1 VTTTRQ
7 HIEDLDV
14 DKWARLTRRAAVE
27 SVESSKR
34 LGLRPRPESVAIA
47 AMSERELVEHRQRHG
62 PAKPR
67 LSLVMQLVEAD
78 QRSREA
84 ESLARDAHQGRL
96 DAEAAASMARAEADE
111 SARAVTAAQERIRA
125 VEAES
130 ARKDGQ
136 RARERAADQQ
146 AVQLARAE
154 TEQARADAAAS
165 EAAAQERV
173 RAAEGRAEQ
182 RMTERTTERAAGEK
196 ALQQLQA
203 QLDKVHA
210 DAEAERTAA
219 KERVRAAEARAEQRV
234 AERATERAAGEEAVA
249 RVRGESE
256 QVRADAAAEVAAA
269 RGQAKAEVAAAR
281 QAAEAEVAAAR
292 QAAEAEIDLARQAA
306 QADIDNAHAYA
317 GDVVRQAQADVARA
331 TSMATSSRLLTIP
344 IPPAEVRAGEQ
355 IRPIE
360 SAVDALYQIDYLL
373 EIAMAEEVSSQPQPD
388 VEFMRS
394 LTWTVQERA
403 KDLSPEF
410 AQSPVQFTDQS
421 QMEAA
426 ASYLD
431 AAGSAFRACLQRI
444 EGAAQRLG
452 GRNRSSDAEIIEMV
466 MAMLADPW
474 VQAVRQHRS

>member
-67 LSLVMQLVEAD
+67 PSLVMQLVEAD

-84 ESLARDAHQGRL
+84 ESQARDAHQGRL
-96 DAEAAASMARAEADE
+96 DAEAAASMARAEADD

-136 RARERAADQQ
+136 RVRDRAADQQ

-154 TEQARADAAAS
+154 TEQARADAAAG

-173 RAAEGRAEQ
+173 RSAEARAEQ
-182 RMTERTTERAAGEK
+182 RMTERAAERAAGEK

-203 QLDKVHA
+203 QLDKVRA
-210 DAEAERTAA
+210 DAEAEKTAA

-234 AERATERAAGEEAVA
+234 AERATERATGEEAVA

-256 QVRADAAAEVAAA
+256 KVRADAAAEVAAA
-269 RGQAKAEVAAAR
+269 RGQAAAKVAAAR
-281 QAAEAEVAAAR
+281 QT
-292 QAAEAEIDLARQAA
+292 AEAEIDQARQAA
-306 QADIDNAHAYA
+306 QAEIDNAHAYA
-317 GDVVRQAQADVARA
+317 EDVVRQAQADVARA
-331 TSMATSSRLLTIP
+331 TSMTTSSRLLTIP

-360 SAVDALYQIDYLL
+360 SAVDALYQIDYVL
-373 EIAMAEEVSSQPQPD
+373 EIGMAEEVSSQPPPD
-388 VEFMRS
+388 VEFMRN
-394 LTWTVQERA
+394 LMLTVQERA

-410 AQSPVQFTDQS
+410 AHSPVQFTDQS

-431 AAGSAFRACLQRI
+431 AAGGAFRACLQRI
-444 EGAAQRLG
+444 EGAVHLLG
-452 GRNRSSDAEIIEMV
+452 GRNRSQDAEIIEMV
-466 MAMLADPW
+466 MVMLADPW

>member
-62 PAKPR
+62 PAKHRP
-67 LSLVMQLVEAD
+67 SLVMQLVEAD

-84 ESLARDAHQGRL
+84 ESQARDAHQGRL

-154 TEQARADAAAS
+154 TEQARADAATG

-182 RMTERTTERAAGEK
+182 RMTERATERAAGEE

-203 QLDKVHA
+203 QLDKVRA
-210 DAEAERTAA
+210 DAEAEKTAA

-269 RGQAKAEVAAAR
+269 RGQANAEVAAAR
-281 QAAEAEVAAAR
+281 QAAET
-292 QAAEAEIDLARQAA
+292 EIDLARQAA
-306 QADIDNAHAYA
+306 QAEIDNAHAYA
-317 GDVVRQAQADVARA
+317 EDMVRQAQADVARA
-331 TSMATSSRLLTIP
+331 TSMAPSSRLLTIP
-344 IPPAEVRAGEQ
+344 IPPAEVRAGGQ

-360 SAVDALYQIDYLL
+360 SAVDALYQIDYVL
-373 EIAMAEEVSSQPQPD
+373 EIVMAEEVSSQPPPD
-388 VEFMRS
+388 VEFMRH

-410 AQSPVQFTDQS
+410 AHSPAQFTDQY

-431 AAGSAFRACLQRI
+431 AAGGAFRACLQRI

-452 GRNRSSDAEIIEMV
+452 GRNRSPDAEIIEMV
-466 MAMLADPW
+466 MVMLADPW
-474 VQAVRQHRS
+474 VQAVRQHSS

>member
-34 LGLRPRPESVAIA
+34 LGLQPRPESVAIA

-62 PAKPR
+62 PATHR

-136 RARERAADQQ
+136 RTRERTADQQ

-154 TEQARADAAAS
+154 TEQARADAATG

-182 RMTERTTERAAGEK
+182 RMTERTAERAAGEK

-210 DAEAERTAA
+210 DAEAARTAA
-219 KERVRAAEARAEQRV
+219 KEQVRAAEARAEQRV

-281 QAAEAEVAAAR
+281 QAAEAE
-292 QAAEAEIDLARQAA
+292 IDLARQAA
-306 QADIDNAHAYA
+306 QAEIDNAHAYA
-317 GDVVRQAQADVARA
+317 EDVVRQAQADVARA
-331 TSMATSSRLLTIP
+331 TSAATSSRLLTIP

-360 SAVDALYQIDYLL
+360 SAVDALYQIDYVL
-373 EIAMAEEVSSQPQPD
+373 EIAMAEEISSQPPPD
-388 VEFMRS
+388 VEFMRN

-452 GRNRSSDAEIIEMV
+452 GRNRSPDAEIVEMV

>member
-27 SVESSKR
+27 SVESSER

-47 AMSERELVEHRQRHG
+47 AMSESELVDHRQRHG
-62 PAKPR
+62 PAKRRP
-67 LSLVMQLVEAD
+67 SLVMQLVEAD

-84 ESLARDAHQGRL
+84 EGQARDAHQGRL

-111 SARAVTAAQERIRA
+111 SARAVTAAQDRIRA

-130 ARKDGQ
+130 ARKDGE

-154 TEQARADAAAS
+154 TEQARADAAAGQ
-165 EAAAQERV
+165 AAAQERV

-182 RMTERTTERAAGEK
+182 RMTERAAERAAGEK
-196 ALQQLQA
+196 ALRQLQA
-203 QLDKVHA
+203 QLEK
-210 DAEAERTAA
+210 
-219 KERVRAAEARAEQRV
+219 
-234 AERATERAAGEEAVA
+234 
-249 RVRGESE
+249 
-256 QVRADAAAEVAAA
+256 VRADAETAKTAAGGQAKAEVAAA
-269 RGQAKAEVAAAR
+269 RQAAEADVAAARQAAEAEVAAAR

-292 QAAEAEIDLARQAA
+292 QAAEAEIDLARQGA
-306 QADIDNAHAYA
+306 QAEIDNAHAYA
-317 GDVVRQAQADVARA
+317 EDAVRQAQTEVARA
-331 TSMATSSRLLTIP
+331 TAMATSSRLLTIP

-360 SAVDALYQIDYLL
+360 SAVDALYQIDYVL
-373 EIAMAEEVSSQPQPD
+373 EIVMAEEDSSQPPPD
-388 VEFMRS
+388 VEFMRN

-410 AQSPVQFTDQS
+410 AHSPVQFTDQA

-426 ASYLD
+426 AIYLD
-431 AAGSAFRACLQRI
+431 AAGGAFRACLQRI
-444 EGAAQRLG
+444 EGAAQRIG
-452 GRNRSSDAEIIEMV
+452 GRNRSTDAEIIEMV
-466 MAMLADPW
+466 MVMLADPW

>member
-34 LGLRPRPESVAIA
+34 LGLQPRPESVAIA

-62 PAKPR
+62 PAKHRP
-67 LSLVMQLVEAD
+67 SLVMQLVEAD

-125 VEAES
+125 AEAES

-154 TEQARADAAAS
+154 TEQARADAATG

-182 RMTERTTERAAGEK
+182 RMTERTAERAAGEK

-203 QLDKVHA
+203 QLAKVHA
-210 DAEAERTAA
+210 DAEAARTAA
-219 KERVRAAEARAEQRV
+219 KEQVRAAEARAEQRV

-269 RGQAKAEVAAAR
+269 SGQAKAEVAAAR
-281 QAAEAEVAAAR
+281 QAAQAE
-292 QAAEAEIDLARQAA
+292 
-306 QADIDNAHAYA
+306 IDNAHAYA
-317 GDVVRQAQADVARA
+317 EDVVRQAQADVARA
-331 TSMATSSRLLTIP
+331 TSMATSSSLLTIP

-360 SAVDALYQIDYLL
+360 SAVDALYQIDYVL
-373 EIAMAEEVSSQPQPD
+373 EIAMAEEVSSQPPPD
-388 VEFMRS
+388 VEFMRN

-410 AQSPVQFTDQS
+410 AHPPVQFTDQS

-452 GRNRSSDAEIIEMV
+452 GRNRSPDAEIVEMV

>member
-1 VTTTRQ
+1 MTTTRQ

-27 SVESSKR
+27 SIEASKR

-62 PAKPR
+62 PAKRRP
-67 LSLVMQLVEAD
+67 SLVMQLVEAD

-84 ESLARDAHQGRL
+84 ESQARDAHQGRL
-96 DAEAAASMARAEADE
+96 DAEAAASMARGEADE
-111 SARAVTAAQERIRA
+111 SALAVTAAQERIRA

-154 TEQARADAAAS
+154 TEQARADAAAG

-173 RAAEGRAEQ
+173 RAAEARAEQ
-182 RMTERTTERAAGEK
+182 RMTERAADRAAGEK

-203 QLDKVHA
+203 QLDKVRA
-210 DAEAERTAA
+210 DAEAEKTAA

-269 RGQAKAEVAAAR
+269 GGQANAEVAAAR
-281 QAAEAEVAAAR
+281 QAAET
-292 QAAEAEIDLARQAA
+292 EIDLARQAA
-306 QADIDNAHAYA
+306 QAEIDNAHAYA
-317 GDVVRQAQADVARA
+317 EDVVRQAQADVARA

-360 SAVDALYQIDYLL
+360 SAVDALYQIDYVL
-373 EIAMAEEVSSQPQPD
+373 EIVMAEEVSSQPPPD
-388 VEFMRS
+388 VEFMRN

-410 AQSPVQFTDQS
+410 AHSPAQFTDQY

-431 AAGSAFRACLQRI
+431 AAGGAFRACLQRI

-452 GRNRSSDAEIIEMV
+452 GRNRSPDAEIIEMV
-466 MAMLADPW
+466 MVMLADPW
-474 VQAVRQHRS
+474 VQAVRQHSS

>member
-1 VTTTRQ
+1 MTTTRQ

-34 LGLRPRPESVAIA
+34 SGLRPRPESVAIA
-47 AMSERELVEHRQRHG
+47 AMTERELVEHRQRHG

-256 QVRADAAAEVAAA
+256 QLRADAAAEVAAA
-269 RGQAKAEVAAAR
+269 RGQAK
-281 QAAEAEVAAAR
+281 AEVAAAR

-394 LTWTVQERA
+394 LSWTVQERA

>member
-27 SVESSKR
+27 SVESSER
-34 LGLRPRPESVAIA
+34 LGLRPMPESVAIA

-62 PAKPR
+62 PAKRRP
-67 LSLVMQLVEAD
+67 SLVMQLVEAD
-78 QRSREA
+78 QRSRDA
-84 ESLARDAHQGRL
+84 ESRARDAHQGRL
-96 DAEAAASMARAEADE
+96 DAETAASMARAEADE

-154 TEQARADAAAS
+154 TEQARADAAAG

-173 RAAEGRAEQ
+173 RSAEARAEQ
-182 RMTERTTERAAGEK
+182 RMTERAAERAAGER

-203 QLDKVHA
+203 QLDKVRA
-210 DAEAERTAA
+210 DAEAEKTAA

-269 RGQAKAEVAAAR
+269 RGQANAEVAAAR
-281 QAAEAEVAAAR
+281 EAAGAA
-292 QAAEAEIDLARQAA
+292 IDLARQAA
-306 QADIDNAHAYA
+306 QAEIDNAHAYA
-317 GDVVRQAQADVARA
+317 EDVVRQAQADVARA
-331 TSMATSSRLLTIP
+331 TSMATSSRLMTIP

-355 IRPIE
+355 IRAIE
-360 SAVDALYQIDYLL
+360 SAVDALYQIDYVL
-373 EIAMAEEVSSQPQPD
+373 EIVMAEEVSSQPPPD
-388 VEFMRS
+388 VEFMRN

-410 AQSPVQFTDQS
+410 AHSPAQFTDQS
-421 QMEAA
+421 QVEAA

-431 AAGSAFRACLQRI
+431 AAGGAFRACLQRI
-444 EGAAQRLG
+444 DGAAQRLG
-452 GRNRSSDAEIIEMV
+452 GRNRGPDAEIIEMV
-466 MAMLADPW
+466 MVMLADPW
-474 VQAVRQHRS
+474 VQAVRQHSS